1 MIFNLH
7 CSMYF
12 TGINPPTKNAKFVK
26 IYGEGETR
34 GGYIYSKGEAR
45 DGFPHG
51 VPIGENVSE
60 WTIEINTLEELL
72 ALRDEV
78 GFDLVV
84 TLENSIIIY
93 DGFLE

>member
-1 MIFNLH
+1 MIFNL
-7 CSMYF
+7 CSSMYF

-34 GGYIYSKGEAR
+34 EGYIYSEGEAR

-51 VPIGENVSE
+51 VPVGENVSE
-60 WTIEINTLEELL
+60 WTIEIDTLEELL
-72 ALRDEV
+72 ALRDEA
-78 GFDLVV
+78 GFALVV
-84 TLENSIIIY
+84 TLGNNIVIY